1 MVQFSTQKAQVKR
14 IREQQPQWH
23 EFCERRQLGF
33 ASTGGLANKGSKL
46 NRLFRQYKEREPE
59 QSGENTIYTNA
70 VFKVKVKKWLDVAR
84 KCHHLDMTDLW
95 QPTTLEVEA
104 TILVWETTENRT
116 VPII

>member
-1 MVQFSTQKAQVKR
+1 MKR

-70 VFKVKVKKWLDVAR
+70 VFKVKVKKWLR

-95 QPTTLEVEA
+95 QPATLEVEA

>member
-1 MVQFSTQKAQVKR
+1 M
-14 IREQQPQWH
+14 
-23 EFCERRQLGF
+23 
-33 ASTGGLANKGSKL
+33 ANKGSKL